1 MLEQQ
6 QLQLVNG
13 LREFY
18 NREILNGSWKG
29 SPLQVSSTGYPLTH
43 DILEAL
49 DALRLDGQL
58 TPERF
63 EEDTDV
69 IQQKLLATGASPI
82 KRPMSVDSDS
92 GEENVQLR
100 DAPSPKPVFSESL
113 PPLSGQLP
121 PTPPVNT
128 PSTFFT
134 NSPIAFSGPDTIL
147 PETAQV
153 QPSESMWL
161 QSNINYET
169 PMGIFETSPSAA
181 YNDTSQL
188 LQQLNP
194 CLPIPSW
201 RDDDLGNVSFNNVDM
216 VRKFGLQG
224 LQQSRG

>member
-18 NREILNGSWKG
+18 HREVDNGIWKG
-29 SPLQVSSTGYPLTH
+29 SPLQVSSTGHPLTH

-92 GEENVQLR
+92 GEENVRLR
-100 DAPSPKPVFSESL
+100 DAPSPKPVFTERHPS
-113 PPLSGQLP
+113 LSGQLP
-121 PTPPVNT
+121 PTPPLNT
-128 PSTFFT
+128 PSAFLT

-147 PETAQV
+147 PETTQV
-153 QPSESMWL
+153 QPSEPVWF
-161 QSNINYET
+161 QSAVGYEA
-169 PMGIFETSPSAA
+169 PMGIFETSPSAT
-181 YNDTSQL
+181 YNDPNQL

-194 CLPIPSW
+194 CLPMPSW

-216 VRKFGLQG
+216 VRRFGLQG